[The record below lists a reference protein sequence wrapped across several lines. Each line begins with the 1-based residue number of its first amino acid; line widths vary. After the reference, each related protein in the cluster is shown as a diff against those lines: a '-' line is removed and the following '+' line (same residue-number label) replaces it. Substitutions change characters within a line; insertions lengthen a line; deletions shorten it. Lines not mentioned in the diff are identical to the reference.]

1 MKQKLNSLSDLYKIK
16 LEGLVT
22 NEKTDYSTPKF
33 TQQHLEAHFSK
44 KGRAG
49 KVVTVI
55 KGFKGKNEEL
65 KSLAKILKQK
75 INTGGTVKNGE
86 ILIQGNYRDEIIDKL
101 EKIGHRVKRVGGR
114 LQVPINGFFSFAG
127 QIIIGFRKMTIT
139 KPISSISTKWRGM
152 S

>member
-16 LEGLVT
+16 LERIVT
-22 NEKTDYSTPKF
+22 NEKTHYSAPEF

-86 ILIQGNYRDEIIDKL
+86 ILIQGNYRDQIIDKL
-101 EKIGHRVKRVGGR
+101 EKIGHRVKRVGG
-114 LQVPINGFFSFAG
+114 
-127 QIIIGFRKMTIT
+127 
-139 KPISSISTKWRGM
+139 
-152 S
+152 